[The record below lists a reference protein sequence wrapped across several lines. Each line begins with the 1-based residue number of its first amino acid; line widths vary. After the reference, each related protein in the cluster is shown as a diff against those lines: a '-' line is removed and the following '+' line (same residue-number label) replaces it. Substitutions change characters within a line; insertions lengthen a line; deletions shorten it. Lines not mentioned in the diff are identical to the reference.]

1 MNSAPSLPLISIITV
16 NYNHSEVTCDMLQSL
31 SQITYPNIEVIV
43 IDNASPDDNPGIIK
57 ERFPWVT
64 LILNAENLGFA
75 GANNEGIQRSRGDYI
90 LLLNNDTVVTTGF
103 LEPLIRKMQSDP
115 LIGAISPKI
124 KYFYEPDTLQFTGIT
139 PINPYTGRSQGI
151 GFGKK
156 DTGQFEIDTLSA
168 FAHGAVMMISREAIR
183 KIGLM
188 SVAYFLYYEELDW
201 GYRLRQA
208 GYKIYYVHDSL
219 VFHKE
224 SVSIGRL
231 SPLKTYYLNR
241 SRWLYIRR
249 NVKGYKF
256 LISILFQ
263 FFFSI
268 PKNSFTYLLQGRK
281 DLFLAYHSAL
291 WWHVKNLFKKDL
303 FGNPCLNE

>member
-1 MNSAPSLPLISIITV
+1 MNSATSLPLISIITV
-16 NYNHSEVTCDMLQSL
+16 NYNHSDVTCEMLQSL

-57 ERFPWVT
+57 ERFPGVI

-75 GANNEGIQRSRGDYI
+75 GANNEGIQRSKGDYI

-103 LEPLIRKMQSDP
+103 LEPLVRKMQSDP
-115 LIGAISPKI
+115 TIGAVSPKI
-124 KYFYEPDTLQFTGIT
+124 KYFYAQDTLQFTGIT

-268 PKNSFTYLLQGRK
+268 PKNSIMYLLQGRK
-281 DLFLAYHSAL
+281 DLFMAYHSAL

-303 FGNPCLNE
+303 FGQPSLNG

>member
-1 MNSAPSLPLISIITV
+1 
-16 NYNHSEVTCDMLQSL
+16 MLQSL

-268 PKNSFTYLLQGRK
+268 PKNSILYLLQGRK
-281 DLFLAYHSAL
+281 DLFMAYHSAL